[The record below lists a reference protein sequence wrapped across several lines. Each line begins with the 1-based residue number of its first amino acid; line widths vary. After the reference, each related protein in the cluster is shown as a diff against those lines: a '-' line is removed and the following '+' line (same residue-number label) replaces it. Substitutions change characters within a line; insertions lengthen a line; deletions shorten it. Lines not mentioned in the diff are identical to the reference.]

1 MVSVC
6 LSFITRGKKK
16 KEESKVHRRQTK
28 ETRRRLLRACVDD
41 HTHQKQKLKSAIY
54 NRKARCT
61 TNLSV
66 ECVWVGD
73 GEQQWRG
80 ETTGTGGGG
89 RGH

>member
-1 MVSVC
+1 MC
-6 LSFITRGKKK
+6 ISFITRGKKK
-16 KEESKVHRRQTK
+16 KVKSIADKQRRQGDCCVRAWMITHTK
-28 ETRRRLLRACVDD
+28 N
-41 HTHQKQKLKSAIY
+41 KKSKSATY
-54 NRKARCT
+54 NRKTRCT
-61 TNLSV
+61 TYLSV